1 MRLEYLIVVEISKFC
16 GYTDLKKRSSYPMAR
31 ATSII
36 FLDETHP
43 IDALELIAHEEN
55 WEFVRDE
62 DNEIIVT
69 IDGSWKIYSVT
80 ARWDV
85 SRNLFKAICSFEMMP
100 PSKKLVKLYET
111 INLVNG
117 SDVDGAFTYDS
128 CQKIMNYYTNILF
141 SDELII
147 SNTEL
152 RDWIKSSVETTE
164 KFYPTFQKSCWGEVM
179 PKDAMSAAFGK
190 TAGHA

>member
-1 MRLEYLIVVEISKFC
+1 
-16 GYTDLKKRSSYPMAR
+16 MAR

-85 SRNLFKAICSFEMMP
+85 SRNLLKTICSFEMMP
-100 PSKKLVKLYET
+100 PRKKLVKLYET

-152 RDWIKSSVETTE
+152 RNWILSSVETTE

-190 TAGHA
+190 IAGHA

>member
-1 MRLEYLIVVEISKFC
+1 MRLKKLIVVEISKFC
-16 GYTDLKKRSSYPMAR
+16 GYTDIKKRSSNPMAR

-85 SRNLFKAICSFEMMP
+85 SRNLFKTICSFEMMP

-152 RDWIKSSVETTE
+152 IDELRL
-164 KFYPTFQKSCWGEVM
+164 
-179 PKDAMSAAFGK
+179 
-190 TAGHA
+190 

>member
-1 MRLEYLIVVEISKFC
+1 
-16 GYTDLKKRSSYPMAR
+16 MAR

-43 IDALELIAHEEN
+43 IDALELIAHEEK

-85 SRNLFKAICSFEMMP
+85 SRNLFKTICSFEMMP

-117 SDVDGAFTYDS
+117 SDVDGAFTYDNS
-128 CQKIMNYYTNILF
+128 QQIMNYYTNILF

-152 RDWIKSSVETTE
+152 RDWIKSSVETAE

-190 TAGHA
+190 IVGHA

>member
-1 MRLEYLIVVEISKFC
+1 
-16 GYTDLKKRSSYPMAR
+16 MAR
-31 ATSII
+31 TTSII

-62 DNEIIVT
+62 DNEIIVK
-69 IDGSWKIYSVT
+69 IDGGWKIYSVT
-80 ARWDV
+80 VRWDV
-85 SRNLFKAICSFEMMP
+85 SRNLFKTICAFEMMP
-100 PSKKLVKLYET
+100 PRKKLVKLYET

-117 SDVDGAFTYDS
+117 SDVDGAFTYDNG
-128 CQKIMNYYTNILF
+128 QRIMNYYTNILF
-141 SDELII
+141 SDELFI

-152 RDWIKSSVETTE
+152 RVWIKSSVETVE
-164 KFYPTFQKSCWGEVM
+164 KYYPTFQKSCWGEVM

-190 TAGHA
+190 IAGHA

>member
-1 MRLEYLIVVEISKFC
+1 
-16 GYTDLKKRSSYPMAR
+16 MAR

-69 IDGSWKIYSVT
+69 IDGGWKIYSVT
-80 ARWDV
+80 GRWDV
-85 SRNLFKAICSFEMMP
+85 SRNLFKTICSFEMMP
-100 PSKKLVKLYET
+100 PRKKLVKLYET
-111 INLVNG
+111 INLVNS
-117 SDVDGAFTYDS
+117 SDVDGSFAYDS
-128 CQKIMNYYTNILF
+128 GKQLMNYNTNILF

-147 SNTEL
+147 TNTEL
-152 RDWIKSSVETTE
+152 RDWIKSPIETTE
-164 KFYPTFQKSCWGEVM
+164 KFYPTFQKCCWAEVM
-179 PKDAMSAAFGK
+179 PKEAMSVAFGK
-190 TAGHA
+190 IAGHA

>member
-1 MRLEYLIVVEISKFC
+1 M
-16 GYTDLKKRSSYPMAR
+16 TR

-55 WEFVRDE
+55 WEFARDNE
-62 DNEIIVT
+62 NEIIVSIEGGWKQYT
-69 IDGSWKIYSVT
+69 VSASWNE
-80 ARWDV
+80 
-85 SRNLFKAICSFEMMP
+85 SRKLFTTNCAFEMMP
-100 PSKKLVKLYET
+100 PRKKLVKLYEI
-111 INLVNG
+111 INLVNSSG
-117 SDVDGAFTYDS
+117 VDGSFTYNS
-128 CQKIMNYYTNILF
+128 GEQLMNYNTNILF

-190 TAGHA
+190 IAGHA

>member
-1 MRLEYLIVVEISKFC
+1 M
-16 GYTDLKKRSSYPMAR
+16 TR

-85 SRNLFKAICSFEMMP
+85 SRNLFKTICSFEMMP
-100 PSKKLVKLYET
+100 PNKKLVKLYET

-117 SDVDGAFTYDS
+117 SDVDGAFTYDI
-128 CQKIMNYYTNILF
+128 CQQIMNYHTNVLF

>member
-1 MRLEYLIVVEISKFC
+1 M
-16 GYTDLKKRSSYPMAR
+16 TR
-31 ATSII
+31 ATSIV

-43 IDALELIAHEEN
+43 IDALELIAREEN

-69 IDGSWKIYSVT
+69 IDGGWKKYTVT
-80 ARWDV
+80 AVWNV
-85 SRNLFKAICSFEMMP
+85 SRNLFKTSCAFEMMP
-100 PSKKLVKLYET
+100 PRKKLVKLYET
-111 INLVNG
+111 INLVNISDIDG
-117 SDVDGAFTYDS
+117 SFTYDS
-128 CQKIMNYYTNILF
+128 VEQLMNYNTNILL

-152 RDWIKSSVETTE
+152 RDWVKSSTETSE

-179 PKDAMSAAFGK
+179 PKDAMSAAFGEIS
-190 TAGHA
+190 GHA

>member
-1 MRLEYLIVVEISKFC
+1 M
-16 GYTDLKKRSSYPMAR
+16 TR

-69 IDGSWKIYSVT
+69 IDGGWKIYSVT
-80 ARWDV
+80 GRWDV
-85 SRNLFKAICSFEMMP
+85 SRNLFKTICAFEMMP
-100 PSKKLVKLYET
+100 PRKKLVKLYET
-111 INLVNG
+111 MNLVNG
-117 SDVDGAFTYDS
+117 SDIDGAFTYDS
-128 CQKIMNYYTNILF
+128 GQQIMNYNTNILF

-152 RDWIKSSVETTE
+152 RDWMKSSVETTE

-190 TAGHA
+190 IAGHA

>member
-1 MRLEYLIVVEISKFC
+1 
-16 GYTDLKKRSSYPMAR
+16 MAR

-85 SRNLFKAICSFEMMP
+85 SRNLFKTICSFEMMP

>member
-1 MRLEYLIVVEISKFC
+1 
-16 GYTDLKKRSSYPMAR
+16 MAR

-85 SRNLFKAICSFEMMP
+85 SRNLFKTICSFEMMP
-100 PSKKLVKLYET
+100 PRKKLVKLYET

-117 SDVDGAFTYDS
+117 SDLDGAFTYDN
-128 CQKIMNYYTNILF
+128 CQQIMNYYTNILF

-190 TAGHA
+190 IAGHA

>member
-1 MRLEYLIVVEISKFC
+1 M
-16 GYTDLKKRSSYPMAR
+16 TR
-31 ATSII
+31 ATSIV

-69 IDGSWKIYSVT
+69 IVGGWKKYEVS
-80 ARWDV
+80 AEWNV
-85 SRNLFKAICSFEMMP
+85 SRNLFKMSCTFEMMP
-100 PSKKLVKLYET
+100 PRKKLVKLYET
-111 INLVNG
+111 MNLVNMSDIDG
-117 SDVDGAFTYDS
+117 SFTYDS
-128 CQKIMNYYTNILF
+128 VEQLMNFNTNILF

-152 RDWIKSSVETTE
+152 RNWVKSSTETAE

-179 PKDAMSAAFGK
+179 PKDAMSVAFGK
-190 TAGHA
+190 IAGHA